1 MNNSQV
7 FTRTLLVCLVALLA
21 SGCGSLVKR
30 QTDSLSDAIL
40 NSEDIETVRQGSPTF
55 LILADGLIYQSPENE
70 GLLLSGAKLYGAY
83 GSMFAEDPKQKKLM
97 ADKALDYALRG
108 ACSYDS
114 ELCDMRK
121 LSIREFQSLLQD
133 FDDEDDVE
141 VFYTVATNWL
151 NWIQTNSADWN
162 AVAELPRPR
171 ILLEHILVIE
181 EDYDGGSAHLYM
193 GAIDG
198 LLPAAMGGK
207 PEQARKHF
215 ERAIELSEGKNLMAK
230 VFYAE
235 SYAKPMFNR
244 ELYNR
249 LLTEVIMADTQASGL
264 VLSNTIAQQQALQ
277 LLSEEADY
285 F

>member
-1 MNNSQV
+1 MKKPRIV
-7 FTRTLLVCLVALLA
+7 IKILLLSLLA
-21 SGCGSLVKR
+21 LIATGCGSLVKR
-30 QTDSLSDAIL
+30 QTDSLSEAIL
-40 NSEDIETVRQGSPTF
+40 NSEDVTTIKQGSPTF
-55 LILADGLIYQSPENE
+55 LILADGLIYQSPDNE

-83 GSMFAEDPKQKKLM
+83 GSMFAEGPQQKKLM

-114 ELCDMRK
+114 DLCGLKQMPIAQFKAEL
-121 LSIREFQSLLQD
+121 ED
-133 FDDEDDVE
+133 FDDDDDVE
-141 VFYTVATNWL
+141 VLFTLATNWL

-171 ILLEHILVIE
+171 ILLEHILDVE
-181 EDYDGGSAHLYM
+181 EDYDRGSAHLYM

-215 ERAIELSEGKNLMAK
+215 ERAIELSEGQNLMAK

-249 LLTEVIMADTQASGL
+249 LLTEVVMANKQAPGL

-277 LLSEEADY
+277 LLAEEADY

>member
-1 MNNSQV
+1 MNNPQV
-7 FTRTLLVCLVALLA
+7 LSRILLTCLLALLA

-30 QTDSLSDAIL
+30 QTDSLSEAIL
-40 NSEDIETVRQGSPTF
+40 NSEDIETIRQGSPTF

-114 ELCDMRK
+114 DLCGMRK
-121 LSIREFQSLLQD
+121 LPIREFQVLLED

-141 VFYTVATNWL
+141 VFYTLATNWL

-235 SYAKPMFNR
+235 SYAKPTFNR

-249 LLTEVIMADTQASGL
+249 LLTEVIRADKHAPGL

>member
-1 MNNSQV
+1 MNIPRLPS
-7 FTRTLLVCLVALLA
+7 RALLVVLLA
-21 SGCGSLVKR
+21 ILTTACGSIVKR

-40 NSEDIETVRQGSPTF
+40 NSEDVTTIKQGSPTF
-55 LILADGLIYQSPENE
+55 LILADGLIYQSPENDS
-70 GLLLSGAKLYGAY
+70 LLLSGAKLYGAY

-108 ACSYDS
+108 ACSYDD
-114 ELCDMRK
+114 ELCELRRMPIADFK
-121 LSIREFQSLLQD
+121 AVLVD
-133 FDDEDDVE
+133 FDDEDDIA
-141 VFYTVATNWL
+141 VFYTLATNWL

-171 ILLEHILVIE
+171 ILLEHILLTDE
-181 EDYDGGSAHLYM
+181 SYDGGSAHLYM

-207 PEQARKHF
+207 PELARKHF
-215 ERAIELSEGKNLMAK
+215 ERAIELSDGKNLMAK

-235 SYAKPMFNR
+235 SYAKPMFDR

-249 LLTEVIMADTQASGL
+249 LLTEVIRAENKATGL
-264 VLSNTIAQQQALQ
+264 TLSNTIAQEQALQ
-277 LLSEEADY
+277 LLAEEADY

>member
-1 MNNSQV
+1 MKKP
-7 FTRTLLVCLVALLA
+7 RILIKILLLSLLA
-21 SGCGSLVKR
+21 MIATGCGSLVKR
-30 QTDSLSDAIL
+30 QTDSLSEAIL
-40 NSEDIETVRQGSPTF
+40 NSEDILTIQQGTPTF
-55 LILADGLIYQSPENE
+55 LILVDGLIYQSPENE

-83 GSMFAEDPKQKKLM
+83 SSMFAEDPLQKKLM

-108 ACSYDS
+108 ACSYDD
-114 ELCDMRK
+114 ELCDLRT
-121 LSIREFQSLLQD
+121 LSTREFKELLID
-133 FDDEDDVE
+133 FDDEDDIA
-141 VFYTVATNWL
+141 VFYILATNWL

-171 ILLEHILVIE
+171 ILLEHILATDE
-181 EDYDGGSAHLYM
+181 TYDGGSAHLYM

-215 ERAIELSEGKNLMAK
+215 ERAIELSDGKNLMAK

-249 LLTEVIMADTQASGL
+249 LLTEVIMADTQAPGL
-264 VLSNTIAQQQALQ
+264 VLSNTLAQQQALQ
-277 LLSEEADY
+277 LLAEEADY